1 MKELWTNLITPRE
14 SCAGLA
20 LCCGE
25 GRLDHIYG
33 TRVSKL
39 DLHDRELK
47 MIKKA

>member
-1 MKELWTNLITPRE
+1 MKDLWTNLIPSKET
-14 SCAGLA
+14 CTGLA